1 MPSVTYGTDPGAQF
15 VLDELLLE
23 AGIVLGAPHQLRRTR
38 YDTFDGLLHE
48 AGLRLERRSSPP
60 STSGEQ
66 LVLTADRGVPAHL
79 PLTDTV
85 PVDPP
90 RVLDVSE
97 LPAGPMRTR
106 LAAICGLRIPLA
118 QLTVVSVRRT
128 GELPGPAGAP
138 LVRLHLDTEVQI
150 PGAPPASRTVL
161 EVEELPGG
169 EKLARQLRKRLE
181 RAGLRPFAG
190 DLLERGMALAGIDP
204 TGFDGLA
211 IPTLERSGPALDGY
225 RTVLRACFEALEAN
239 WEGTADHLDIEFL
252 HDLRIAV
259 RRTRSVLGEG
269 RQVLDREQRRHLRA
283 EFAWLGRL
291 TGPARDFDVYF
302 EEWDELTG
310 DLPPASRR
318 ALLPVRSELALRREQ
333 EHQRVTE
340 ALRSERAARLRTE
353 VRAWLARP
361 ELDVN
366 GGRRALAPLGK
377 VVAARIAAAQA
388 GVLEDGRAI
397 TEESPATDLH
407 ELRKDAKRLRYLLDS
422 FGDLGG
428 QKRRRTITRH
438 LKQLQDNLGEHQ
450 DTQIQAD
457 ELREVVTSLASH
469 EPVAPATTAAV
480 EELARMLE
488 ARQQA
493 ARAEFA
499 ERFSAYDGAGPHKA
513 LEKLLTRMSR

>member
-1 MPSVTYGTDPGAQF
+1 MPSVTYGIEPGAQD
-15 VLDELLLE
+15 VLDELLHE
-23 AGIVLGAPHQLRRTR
+23 AGIDPSAPTPLRRTR

-48 AGLRLERRSSPP
+48 AGLRLERRSWPQCTHP
-60 STSGEQ
+60 DE
-66 LVLTADRGVPAHL
+66 LVLTAAAGVPAHL
-79 PLTDTV
+79 PLAGTAASE
-85 PVDPP
+85 PP
-90 RVLDVSE
+90 RVLEVAA
-97 LPAGPMRTR
+97 LPAGPMRAR
-106 LAAICGLRIPLA
+106 LAAVCGVRVPLA
-118 QLTVVSVRRT
+118 QLTVSSVRRT

-138 LVRLHLDTEVQI
+138 LLRLHLDTEVQI
-150 PGAPPASRTVL
+150 PGAPPAERTVL

-169 EKLARQLRKRLE
+169 EKPARRLRRRLE

-190 DLLERGMALAGIDP
+190 DLLERGRELAGIDP

-211 IPTLERSGPALDGY
+211 IPALDRSGPALDGF
-225 RTVLRACFEALEAN
+225 RTVLRACFDALEAN

-269 RQVLDREQRRHLRA
+269 RQVLDRELRRHLRA

-310 DLPPASRR
+310 ELSPASRR
-318 ALLPVRSELALRREQ
+318 ALLPVRGELALRREQ

-340 ALRSERAARLRTE
+340 ALRSERAATLRAE
-353 VRAWLARP
+353 VRAWLERP
-361 ELDVN
+361 ALEVG

-377 VVAARIAAAQA
+377 VVATRIAAAQA

-397 TEESPATDLH
+397 TAASPATDLH

-428 QKRRRTITRH
+428 PKRRRRITRH

-457 ELREVVTSLASH
+457 ELREVVTSLAGH
-469 EPVAPATTAAV
+469 EPVAAATTAAV
-480 EELARMLE
+480 EELARGLE
-488 ARQQA
+488 SRQQA
-493 ARAEFA
+493 ARAEFD
-499 ERFSAYDGAGPHKA
+499 ERFAAYDQPGPQRE
-513 LEKLLTRMSR
+513 LDKLLARMSR

>member
-1 MPSVTYGTDPGAQF
+1 MPSVTYGTDPGSRQ
-15 VLDELLLE
+15 VLDDLLHE
-23 AGIVLGAPHQLRRTR
+23 TGIESGAPHRLQRTR
-38 YDTFDGLLHE
+38 YDTFDGLLHA
-48 AGLRLERRSSPP
+48 AGLRLERRSWPQESCDD
-60 STSGEQ
+60 E
-66 LVLTADRGVPAHL
+66 LVLTAETGVPAHL
-79 PLTDTV
+79 PLTD
-85 PVDPP
+85 PPPSEPP
-90 RVLDVSE
+90 RVLELSA

-106 LAAICGLRIPLA
+106 LAAACGVRVPLA
-118 QLTVVSVRRT
+118 QLTLTSIRRT
-128 GELPGPAGAP
+128 GEQPGPAGSP
-138 LVRLHLDTEVQI
+138 LLRVHLDTEVAI
-150 PGAPPASRTVL
+150 PGAPSANRTVL

-169 EKLARQLRKRLE
+169 EKLARRLRSRLE

-204 TGFDGLA
+204 KGFEGLKTPA
-211 IPTLERSGPALDGY
+211 LDRTGPALDGY
-225 RTVLRACFEALEAN
+225 RTVLQACFEAMEAN

-269 RQVLDREQRRHLRA
+269 RQVLDPEQRRHLRA

-310 DLPPASRR
+310 ELSPASRR

-333 EHQRVTE
+333 EHRRVTE
-340 ALRSERAARLRTE
+340 ALRSERAAQLRAE
-353 VRAWLARP
+353 VRAWLDRP
-361 ELDVN
+361 EIDVN
-366 GGRRALAPLGK
+366 GGRRALAGLGK

-457 ELREVVTSLASH
+457 ELREVAASLAGH
-469 EPVAPATTAAV
+469 EPVTAATTAAV
-480 EELARMLE
+480 EELAQMLE

-493 ARAEFA
+493 ARAEFGD
-499 ERFSAYDGAGPHKA
+499 RFAAYDRPGPHRE
-513 LEKLLTRMSR
+513 LDKLLTRMSR